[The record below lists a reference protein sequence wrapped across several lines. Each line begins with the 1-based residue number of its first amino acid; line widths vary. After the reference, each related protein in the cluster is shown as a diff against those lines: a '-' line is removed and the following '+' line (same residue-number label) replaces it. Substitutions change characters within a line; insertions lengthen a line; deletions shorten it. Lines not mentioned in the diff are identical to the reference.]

1 MFNNLAILSHVSEIA
16 QDPRHSR
23 LFAVVMIAGSQYK
36 VTSEDVVTVRNAF
49 HPNIGDRIRL
59 EKVLMVGGKDFTV
72 FGKPLLRLKCLN

>member
-1 MFNNLAILSHVSEIA
+1 MIAVFQHVNKIA

-36 VTSEDVVTVRNAF
+36 VTSEDVIVIRNTF
-49 HPNIGDRIRL
+49 HPTVGDKIRL

-72 FGKPLLRLKCLN
+72 FGKPLLE